1 MTINFMITIDR
12 YFTSKITTFILY
24 QQYTSSLSLRKTTAN
39 TNHRQLNQVHPIQD
53 TVSSVDQEA
62 NELPPWII
70 GIENENAVESS
81 QCVESGGED

>member
-24 QQYTSSLSLRKTTAN
+24 QQYTSSLSLRKTAVN
-39 TNHRQLNQVHPIQD
+39 TKHRQLNQVHPIQD

-70 GIENENAVESS
+70 SIENENVIESS
-81 QCVESGGED
+81 QYVESRGED